1 MGRAA
6 AACNTI
12 AKFLNKWLALAMT
25 LLSRLNA
32 KFGRYGVANVTM
44 ILIAGQ
50 VLLYVVSQLNVDPN
64 QNAFDILD
72 RVRMYPDRVLAG
84 EWWRL
89 ITFLF
94 DPPGMNVIFAFFFW
108 YLLYMMGTTLEVNW
122 GAFRYNVFLL
132 VGYLAS
138 IACAFGAYFAL
149 GPAWPVTPASSGF
162 LYGTVFL
169 AFARLYPD
177 FTMFIFFVLP
187 VKIRW
192 LALLQW
198 IGYGWMFLFG
208 GWMMK
213 AMVLASVANY
223 LLFFGRDIWLD
234 IKHGHRRMLRQAQSL
249 RSPQRIVHTCRVC
262 GLTSEDAPQ
271 MQFRYCSKCEGDA
284 CYCAQHLRDH
294 QHVTTDAAAI
304 GENEKVS

>member
-1 MGRAA
+1 
-6 AACNTI
+6 
-12 AKFLNKWLALAMT
+12 MT

-50 VLLYVVSQLNVDPN
+50 VLMYVVGHLNVDPN
-64 QNAFDILD
+64 QPGFGILD
-72 RVRMYPDRVLAG
+72 RLQMYPSRVLAG

-94 DPPGMNVIFAFFFW
+94 DPPQMNVIFAFFFW
-108 YLLYMMGTTLEVNW
+108 YLFYLMGTTLEVNW
-122 GAFRYNVFLL
+122 GPFRYNIFLL

-138 IACAFGAYFAL
+138 IAFAFVAYFTHPP
-149 GPAWPVTPASSGF
+149 GWPTMPASSAF

-177 FTMFIFFVLP
+177 FTLYMFFILP

-198 IGYGWMFLFG
+198 IVYAFTFLFG
-208 GWMMK
+208 DWMAK
-213 AMVLASVANY
+213 AMVAASVVNY
-223 LLFFGRDIWLD
+223 VLFFGRDIWIDL
-234 IKHGHRRMLRQAQSL
+234 KQGHRHMRRHAQSL
-249 RSPQRIVHTCRVC
+249 RTPQRIVHTCRVC
-262 GLTSEDAPQ
+262 GLTNDDAPQ
-271 MQFRYCSKCEGDA
+271 MQFRYCSKCDGDA
-284 CYCAQHLRDH
+284 CYCADHLRNH
-294 QHVTTDAAAI
+294 EHIVAQIADAA
-304 GENEKVS
+304 GEKV